1 MIKYVCKYVSQC
13 LAFSNLLFII
23 RESVMVPR
31 GIEQGLKGSV
41 CTKTNFFWEV
51 LLGMKKA

>member
-41 CTKTNFFWEV
+41 CTKTNFLWEV